1 MRKIKILLFVA
12 IIALLS
18 SCTTDDEKTTEPDII
33 NNMSL
38 FIGTWEESNV
48 LINGVQSQNQIIC
61 NGEREQYMF
70 NDDNTFT
77 ERDFGDNCQE
87 RIEGGTFSETDTSFT
102 LEFTDDTEIYE
113 LIELTETTLRFSFND
128 GGSVI
133 EQIYTKL

>member
-1 MRKIKILLFVA
+1 MA
-12 IIALLS
+12 IMSILS
-18 SCTTDDEKTTEPDII
+18 SCTTDDEKMINPDYIGDVS
-33 NNMSL
+33 M
-38 FIGTWEESNV
+38 FIGTWKESNV

-102 LEFTDDTEIYE
+102 LEFTNDSEVYE
-113 LIELTETTLRFSFND
+113 LIELTDTTLRFSFND

>member
-1 MRKIKILLFVA
+1 MIKINILPF
-12 IIALLS
+12 IAVISILS
-18 SCTTDDEKTTEPDII
+18 SCTTDDEKTIEPDIMDDI
-33 NNMSL
+33 SL

-48 LINGVQSQNQIIC
+48 LIDGVQSQTQIIC
-61 NGEREQYMF
+61 NGERERYTF
-70 NDDNTFT
+70 NIDNTFT

-113 LIELTETTLRFSFND
+113 LTELTESTLHFSFND
-128 GGSVI
+128 GGIVI